1 LADYDL
7 GTAHGKIE
15 IESDTRGTAQ
25 AIRQL
30 AELKAAAAQLDRSF
44 ADTRNSL
51 ENFSRNIEA
60 VGASSDSGGRR
71 VGGLSG
77 RVKTLGSDSDQ
88 ASGGVSRLNIDIQKL
103 AELSISA
110 GQRVGKLHGEIQKF
124 TSLSGV
130 LGNIA
135 GKFTDVDDVLA
146 KAPQWQRNIVNA
158 SKAIATFGA
167 ASGILRGVTT
177 SFAGMIASTAAFGF
191 IAPRVRTGIT
201 AIRGLLGAAALMSPA
216 FATAGV
222 ALRGFATSIGFAS
235 RGFAAF
241 AGGVGQATRGASQMV
256 LGALLL
262 QKGLAG
268 IATAAKFAVLGMGG
282 IAVAAAGLQVI
293 GTVVLGAANAIKTMS
308 GAALLAPGALA
319 AIGIT
324 VGVAKVAFKGMGDA
338 FKASALD
345 GKEFDDAIKKLSPE
359 MQNAARAAH
368 DMKGKFSE
376 IRDVAQLTALS
387 GFANDIKLVGNTY
400 VPTLERGVSAVG
412 TSLARVR
419 SGFKDFLLQPATIN
433 DVNSA
438 FGNTRTI
445 LDNLSRAVWPF
456 LAALRDIG
464 SVGLEVLTG
473 ISNGAGQA
481 AARFAN
487 FISEARKT
495 GELKTFITDG
505 VQAFKDLGSTLA
517 STGRAITTI
526 FEAFGAS
533 GDNSLARLSRSAKT
547 FDDAMKK
554 SASGGSLQTIA
565 DSFKRISSI
574 SLTVV
579 VTALQQV
586 MAIVEKLAPFAAQLQ
601 ESFGAGLVTAFT
613 AVGTAAQFFASVISN
628 IPGLGSFLGSLLAVT
643 VALKAM
649 ALLFSPIVR
658 AIQILVGA
666 FNLLRGVVNS
676 IAGINAALTT
686 MEARGGAA
694 AAAATRVKTAIV
706 ALQIAAGALIVTLAA
721 VTVAWLAIDS
731 ANQNAEAGIKRV
743 AERQKELKDET
754 NNLVE
759 ALTSSGGA
767 LSKNVF
773 EVIST
778 DVKNMVKDMQAA
790 SDQTTSTWQGAGA
803 SLETLFTHPGQLAK
817 SLFDGISGDSKKA
830 FGDLKGT
837 ALEGALSMKATG
849 EAAEKAASQIQQTG
863 LSAEAM
869 GRLVVGSDSDLQIL
883 ISALAKTDNGGREA
897 SIALKQLRD
906 ESLPLVESMARLGPD
921 AISLSEAM
929 KTLGDAGSSAAD
941 KMSALR
947 TALQSLGI
955 LESSAEEAMFNIA
968 KAVQEIS
975 NSGSGFKEGGGF
987 GQDLLTDLGKLNGAS
1002 ANAVI
1007 LRDKLKD
1014 LGDQLIQV
1022 ASSGGDITAAF
1033 FNMGPAFE
1041 KLGADSGL
1049 GTDKIMEL
1057 GRSFGLVPD
1066 TLKVLVEVAGK
1077 DAAVAELTSLS
1088 LQAQQLG
1095 TGTHEITMVMKDQ
1108 DAINALQTLG
1118 IQVQEI
1124 NKTTGEVKVN
1134 VDTAQITNLQ
1144 ILISQLKNGQPITIP
1159 APKVDQPVVPVP
1171 APPTTQPN
1179 VPAPKVDVPT
1189 VPQPVPPTTLPII
1202 PAPAVTQPVVP
1213 VPAAPIIPPVPAPTV
1228 DKPVIPQPDPPA
1240 PIAPISVQIQGVEG
1254 VVAGL
1259 GSVTSAVHGVDDA
1272 TSASVGKWNDY
1283 AAAITTAINAAV
1295 ASVNTAVASIGTAL
1309 AGAASGANAS
1319 GQALGQGFADGIS
1332 SKIAAVSAAAL
1343 ALANAAAAP
1352 LPRSPALTGPFSG
1365 SGWTPF
1371 RGKKLAEGFA
1381 EGILAGAATTKDAGV
1396 VIAASVSD
1404 ALDSVMG
1411 LLGKPKS
1418 LLGANR
1424 IPGAGGSLFVRDT
1437 TKTDAD
1443 LAKARSDKQAAAA
1456 VTAEEDARFKE
1467 SDAAKKAAE
1476 ETSSAADKTSNA
1488 TDKITGSME
1497 DLAKQFDLTITS
1509 NKRNEPGSFHNT
1521 GEAFDF
1527 SGTAENM
1534 AKFNDFVA
1542 KNDPKARELFFD
1554 PGTNIKNGAPTSAIG
1569 GHTDHVHYVPSKKTE
1584 KASETLADNST
1595 KIAASATD
1603 SQQGVVDAIVAEGKR
1618 RGLSDTEISA
1628 GVAAG
1633 IVESNLTDNI
1643 GGPDGSVNVFQQR
1656 PSQGWGPA
1664 TESVAT
1670 DAGQF
1675 FDKLAQTDKSKP
1687 LGDRIQ
1693 DVQRSAF
1700 PSRYAQQLSKAQTLT
1715 EESLKRQGNTLDGLG
1730 ASSLATQENSQDTA
1744 NNTDIMAKKIKT
1756 GDSATDEAI
1765 KALQSGTAS
1774 DEEVIRA
1781 LQTIDDTIAST
1792 PDRTT
1797 HDDLKSLEEA
1807 VMTDRGIKKF
1817 DPNEGAST
1825 DPVGD
1830 TIKVVQSIVGLFDT
1844 IEGGLTAATTA
1855 AEQLIR
1861 GFSSTKD
1868 VNNFV
1873 DSVQSVA
1880 STVGSIISTVS
1891 EIISTVASLAALAG
1905 AAIPGVG
1912 QIAAVASAV
1921 TGGIGGVNSVIDTV
1935 QQVFKI
1941 IGRFVGGALSSLAG
1955 GANGPLMGDVKI
1967 LLDTND
1973 NTIKTWSE
1981 DNPDD
1986 KRVHSLSDPFATQ
1999 TQNNQTTT
2007 GVGQLQV
2014 FAGPGDD
2021 PNKVMADAMFA
2032 VRAAQI
2038 GAGAYG

>member
-1 LADYDL
+1 MADYDL

-15 IESDTRGTAQ
+15 IDSDTRGTAQ

-44 ADTRNSL
+44 AETRSSL
-51 ENFSRNIEA
+51 ENFSHNIEA

-71 VGGLSG
+71 VGTLSD
-77 RVKTLGSDSDQ
+77 RVKTLGSDSDG
-88 ASGGVSRLNIDIQKL
+88 ASGGVSRLNVDIQKL
-103 AELSISA
+103 SEMSIAA
-110 GQRVGKLHGEIQKF
+110 GQRVAKLHGEIQKF
-124 TSLSGV
+124 TSLSGA

-146 KAPQWQRNIVNA
+146 KAPQWQQNIVRA
-158 SKAIATFGA
+158 SKAVATFGA
-167 ASGILRGVTT
+167 ASGIIRGVVT
-177 SFAGMIASTAAFGF
+177 SFGGMIAGTAAFGI

-222 ALRGFATSIGFAS
+222 ALRGFASSIGLAS
-235 RGFAAF
+235 RGFSAF

-256 LGALLL
+256 IGALLL

-268 IATAAKFAVLGMGG
+268 IATAAKFAVIGMGG
-282 IAVAAAGLQVI
+282 IAVAAAGLQLV
-293 GTVVLGAANAIKTMS
+293 GTVVLGVANALKTMS
-308 GAALLAPGALA
+308 GAALLAPGAFT

-338 FKASALD
+338 FKAAALD
-345 GKEFDDAIKKLSPE
+345 GKEFDDAVKKLSPE
-359 MQNAARAAH
+359 MQKTARAAH
-368 DMKGKFSE
+368 EMKAKFSE

-387 GFANDIKLVGNTY
+387 GFSDDIKLVGNTY
-400 VPTLERGVSAVG
+400 MPTLERGVSAVG
-412 TSLARVR
+412 TGLARVR
-419 SGFKDFLLQPATIN
+419 SGFKDFLLQPATIQ

-464 SVGLEVLTG
+464 SVGLEVLAG

-481 AARFAN
+481 AAKFAN
-487 FISEARKT
+487 FISEARRT
-495 GELKTFITDG
+495 GELKQFITDG
-505 VQAFKDLGSTLA
+505 IQAFKDLGTTLA
-517 STGRAITTI
+517 ATGRAIKTI

-533 GDNSLARLSRSAKT
+533 GENSLSRLAKGAKG

-574 SLTVV
+574 SMTVV
-579 VTALQQV
+579 VTALQQL
-586 MAIVEKLAPFAAQLQ
+586 MNIVEKLAPFAAQMQ
-601 ESFGAGLVTAFT
+601 ESFGSGLVTAFK
-613 AVGTAAQFFASVISN
+613 AVGTAVSFFASIISN
-628 IPGLGSFLGSLLAVT
+628 IPGLGGFLGSILAIG

-649 ALLFSPIVR
+649 AILFTPVVR
-658 AIQILVGA
+658 AIQILVGV
-666 FNLLRGVVNS
+666 FKLLQGAINT
-676 IAGINAALTT
+676 IAGVNTALAA

-694 AAAATRVKTAIV
+694 AVAAGRLRTAMV
-706 ALQIAAGALIVTLAA
+706 VLQIAGAALIATLAA

-731 ANQNAEAGIKRV
+731 ANQNAEAGLKRV
-743 AERQKELKDET
+743 ADREKELKDET
-754 NNLVE
+754 NNLVD
-759 ALTSSGGA
+759 ALTNSGGQ

-778 DVKNMVKDMQAA
+778 DVKNMVKDMETAA
-790 SDQTTSTWQGAGA
+790 DQTTTTWQGTGA

-849 EAAEKAASQIQQTG
+849 EAAEKAATQIQQTG
-863 LSAEAM
+863 LSAEAL
-869 GRLVVGSDSDLQIL
+869 GRLVVGSDADLQTL
-883 ISALAKTDNGGREA
+883 ITALAKTDNGGKEA

-906 ESLPLVESMARLGPD
+906 QSLPLIESMGRLGPG
-921 AISLSEAM
+921 AITLSEAM
-929 KTLGDAGSSAAD
+929 KTLSDAGSSAAD
-941 KMSALR
+941 KMGALR
-947 TALQSLGI
+947 TALQSLGV

-968 KAVQEIS
+968 KAVQEIV

-987 GQDLLTDLGKLNGAS
+987 GQDLLTNLGKLNGAS

-1007 LRDKLKD
+1007 LRDKLKE
-1014 LGDQLIQV
+1014 LGDQLLQV
-1022 ASSGGDITAAF
+1022 AANGGDITAAF
-1033 FNMGPAFE
+1033 GNMTPAFDALSQQTGLSRE
-1041 KLGADSGL
+1041 KLL
-1049 GTDKIMEL
+1049 EL
-1057 GRSFGLVPD
+1057 ARAFGVVPNE
-1066 TLKVLVEVAGK
+1066 LNVLVAVKGK
-1077 DAAVAELTSLS
+1077 DAAIAELTSLT

-1095 TGTHEITMVMKDQ
+1095 AGVHEITMVMKDQ
-1108 DAINALQTLG
+1108 DAITALRTLG

-1124 NKTTGEVKVN
+1124 NKTTGEVKIN
-1134 VDTAQITNLQ
+1134 VDTAQIEALQ
-1144 ILISQLKNGQPITIP
+1144 IALSQMKNNQPITIP
-1159 APKVDQPVVPVP
+1159 APKVDQPVVPAPV
-1171 APPTTQPN
+1171 PPTTQPN

-1189 VPQPVPPTTLPII
+1189 VPQPIPPTTLPVI

-1213 VPAAPIIPPVPAPTV
+1213 APAAPVIPTIPAPTV

-1240 PIAPISVQIQGVEG
+1240 PIAPISVQIQGVDG

-1272 TSASVGKWNDY
+1272 TAASTGKWNDY
-1283 AAAITTAINAAV
+1283 AAAITTAMNSAQSA
-1295 ASVNTAVASIGTAL
+1295 VNTAISSIGTAL

-1319 GQALGQGFADGIS
+1319 GQALGQGFADGIN
-1332 SKIAAVSAAAL
+1332 SKVAAVAAAAL

-1352 LPRSPALTGPFSG
+1352 LPKSPALTGPFSG
-1365 SGWTPF
+1365 TGWTPF

-1404 ALDSVMG
+1404 ALDGVMG

-1443 LAKARSDKQAAAA
+1443 LAKARSDKQAAAQ
-1456 VTAEEDARFKE
+1456 VTTDENARFAD

-1476 ETSSAADKTSNA
+1476 STADDADKTSKA
-1488 TDKITGSME
+1488 TNKVTGSME

-1534 AKFNDFVA
+1534 AKLNNFLA
-1542 KNDPKARELFFD
+1542 TNDPSARELFFD
-1554 PGTNIKNGAPTSAIG
+1554 PGKNIKNGASTNAIG
-1569 GHTDHVHYVPSKKTE
+1569 GHTDHVHYVPSVKTE
-1584 KASETLADNST
+1584 KASEKIADNTT
-1595 KIAASATD
+1595 KVAAGATD
-1603 SQQGVVDAIVAEGKR
+1603 SQEKVVDAIVAEGKR

-1633 IVESNLTDNI
+1633 IVESNLTDQI
-1643 GGPDGSVNVFQQR
+1643 KGPDDSVNVFQQR

-1664 TESVAT
+1664 SESVAT

-1675 FDKLAQTDKSKP
+1675 FDKLEQTDKSKS

-1700 PSRYAQQLSKAQTLT
+1700 PAKYAQQLSKAQTLT
-1715 EESLKRQGNTLDGLG
+1715 EESLKRQGNTLDGLSG
-1730 ASSLATQENSQDTA
+1730 TSLATKDSSADTA
-1744 NNTDIMAKKIKT
+1744 DNTDIMAKNIQT
-1756 GDSATDEAI
+1756 GDSATDEAV
-1765 KALQSGTAS
+1765 KALQGGTAS

-1807 VMTDRGIKKF
+1807 VMEDRGIKKF
-1817 DPNEGAST
+1817 DSSEGAST
-1825 DPVGD
+1825 DPTSDIISVAS
-1830 TIKVVQSIVGLFDT
+1830 SIVGLWDT
-1844 IEGGLTAATTA
+1844 IESGFTAATTA

-1868 VNNFV
+1868 VNTFV

-1880 STVGSIISTVS
+1880 STVSSVISTVS
-1891 EIISTVASLAALAG
+1891 SIVSTVASLAALAG
-1905 AAIPGVG
+1905 AAIPGIG
-1912 QIAAVASAV
+1912 QVAAVASVV
-1921 TGGIGGVNSVIDTV
+1921 TGGIANVNSVIDTV

-1941 IGRFVGGALSSLAG
+1941 VGRFVGGALSSLAG
-1955 GANGPLMGDVKI
+1955 GANGPLMGDVKV

-1986 KRVHSLSDPFATQ
+1986 KRVHSLNDPFATQ

-2038 GAGAYG
+2038 GAGAFG

>member
-1 LADYDL
+1 MADYDL

-15 IESDTRGTAQ
+15 IDSDTRGTAQ
-25 AIRQL
+25 ALRQL

-44 ADTRNSL
+44 AETRSSL
-51 ENFSRNIEA
+51 ENFSHNIEA
-60 VGASSDSGGRR
+60 VGASSDSGGRK
-71 VGGLSG
+71 VGTLSS
-77 RVKTLGSDSDQ
+77 RVKTLGTDSDG

-103 AELSISA
+103 SELSIAA
-110 GQRVGKLHGEIQKF
+110 GQRVAKLHGEIQKF
-124 TSLSGV
+124 TSLSGA

-135 GKFTDVDDVLA
+135 GKFTDVDDILA
-146 KAPQWQRNIVNA
+146 KAPQWQQNIVRA
-158 SKAIATFGA
+158 SKAVATFGA
-167 ASGILRGVTT
+167 ASGIIRGVVT
-177 SFAGMIASTAAFGF
+177 SFGGMIAGTAAFGI

-222 ALRGFATSIGFAS
+222 ALRGFASSIGLAS
-235 RGFAAF
+235 RGFSAF

-256 LGALLL
+256 IGALLL
-262 QKGLAG
+262 QRGLAG

-282 IAVAAAGLQVI
+282 IAVAAAGLQLV
-293 GTVVLGAANAIKTMS
+293 GTVVLGVANALKTMS
-308 GAALLAPGALA
+308 GAALLAPGAFT

-338 FKASALD
+338 FKAAALD
-345 GKEFDDAIKKLSPE
+345 GKEFDDAVKKLSPE
-359 MQNAARAAH
+359 MQKTARAAH
-368 DMKGKFSE
+368 EMKAKFSE

-387 GFANDIKLVGNTY
+387 GFSDDIKLVGNTY
-400 VPTLERGVSAVG
+400 MPTLERGVSAVG
-412 TSLARVR
+412 TGLARVR
-419 SGFKDFLLQPATIN
+419 SGFKDFLLQPATIQ

-464 SVGLEVLTG
+464 SVGLEVLAG

-481 AARFAN
+481 AAKFAN
-487 FISEARKT
+487 FISEARRT
-495 GELKTFITDG
+495 GELKQFITDG
-505 VQAFKDLGSTLA
+505 IQAFKDLGTTLGA
-517 STGRAITTI
+517 TGRAIKTI

-533 GDNSLARLSRSAKT
+533 GENSLSRLAKGAKG
-547 FDDAMKK
+547 FEDAMKK

-574 SLTVV
+574 SMTVV
-579 VTALQQV
+579 VTALQQL
-586 MAIVEKLAPFAAQLQ
+586 MNIVEKLAPFAAQMQ
-601 ESFGAGLVTAFT
+601 ESFGSGLVTAFK
-613 AVGTAAQFFASVISN
+613 AVGTAVSFFASIISN
-628 IPGLGSFLGSLLAVT
+628 IPGLGGFLGSILAIG

-649 ALLFSPIVR
+649 AILFTPIVR
-658 AIQILVGA
+658 AIQILVGV
-666 FNLLRGVVNS
+666 FKLLQGAINT
-676 IAGINAALTT
+676 IAGVNTALAA

-694 AAAATRVKTAIV
+694 AVAAGRVRTAMIL
-706 ALQIAAGALIVTLAA
+706 LQIAGAALIATLAA

-743 AERQKELKDET
+743 ADRQKELKEET
-754 NNLVE
+754 NNLVD
-759 ALTSSGGA
+759 ALTNSGGQM
-767 LSKNVF
+767 SKNVF

-778 DVKNMVKDMQAA
+778 DVKNMVKDMETAA
-790 SDQTTSTWQGAGA
+790 DQTTSTWQGTGA
-803 SLETLFTHPGQLAK
+803 SLETLFTHPGALAK

-849 EAAEKAASQIQQTG
+849 EAAEKAATQIQQTG
-863 LSAEAM
+863 LSAEAL
-869 GRLVVGSDSDLQIL
+869 GRLVVGSDADLQIL
-883 ISALAKTDNGGREA
+883 ISALAKTDNGGKEA
-897 SIALKQLRD
+897 SIALAQLRQQ
-906 ESLPLVESMARLGPD
+906 SLPLIESMARLGPN
-921 AISLSEAM
+921 AITLSEAM
-929 KTLGDAGSSAAD
+929 KTLGDAGASASD

-968 KAVQEIS
+968 KAVQAIVD
-975 NSGSGFKEGGGF
+975 SGSGFKEGGGF
-987 GQDLLTDLGKLNGAS
+987 GQELLTNLGKLNGAS

-1007 LRDKLKD
+1007 LRDKLKE
-1014 LGDQLIQV
+1014 LGDQLLQV
-1022 ASSGGDITAAF
+1022 AANGGDITAAF
-1033 FNMGPAFE
+1033 GNMTPAFDA
-1041 KLGADSGL
+1041 LSQQTGL
-1049 GTDKIMEL
+1049 GRDKLIEL
-1057 GRSFGLVPD
+1057 ARAFGVVPNE
-1066 TLKVLVEVAGK
+1066 LNVLVAIKGK
-1077 DAAVAELTSLS
+1077 DAAIAELTSLS
-1088 LQAQQLG
+1088 LQATALG
-1095 TGTHEITMVMKDQ
+1095 QGVHEITMVMKDQ
-1108 DAINALQTLG
+1108 DAITALRTLG

-1124 NKTTGEVKVN
+1124 NKTTGEVKIN
-1134 VDTAQITNLQ
+1134 VDTAQIEALQ
-1144 ILISQLKNGQPITIP
+1144 IALSQMKNNQPITIP

-1171 APPTTQPN
+1171 VPPTTQPN

-1189 VPQPVPPTTLPII
+1189 VPQPIPPTTLPVI
-1202 PAPAVTQPVVP
+1202 PAPTVDKPVVP
-1213 VPAAPIIPPVPAPTV
+1213 APAAPVIPTIPAPTV

-1240 PIAPISVQIQGVEG
+1240 PIAPISVQIQGVDG

-1259 GSVTSAVHGVDDA
+1259 GSVTAAVHGVDDA
-1272 TSASVGKWNDY
+1272 TAGSTGKWNDY
-1283 AAAITTAINAAV
+1283 AAAISTAMGTAQTA
-1295 ASVNTAVASIGTAL
+1295 VNTAISSIGTAL
-1309 AGAASGANAS
+1309 AGASSGANAS
-1319 GQALGQGFADGIS
+1319 GQALGQGFADGIN
-1332 SKIAAVSAAAL
+1332 SKVAAVQAAAL

-1404 ALDSVMG
+1404 ALDGVMG

-1437 TKTDAD
+1437 TKTDSD

-1456 VTAEEDARFKE
+1456 VTAEENARFAD

-1476 ETSSAADKTSNA
+1476 STADSSVSTGKVGDSSQVDKFV
-1488 TDKITGSME
+1488 KSM
-1497 DLAKQFDLTITS
+1497 DDAQY
-1509 NKRNEPGSFHNT
+1509 GM
-1521 GEAFDF
+1521 G
-1527 SGTAENM
+1527 
-1534 AKFNDFVA
+1534 KFNESMVDCSAFVSSVA
-1542 KNDPKARELFFD
+1542 NVATGRAPFSERGSTANMREFLKARGFKEGTGGSGDLRVGWFNDPSS
-1554 PGTNIKNGAPTSAIG
+1554 PGG
-1569 GHTDHVHYVPSKKTE
+1569 GHTALTTGSGLNAE
-1584 KASETLADNST
+1584 ST
-1595 KIAASATD
+1595 TG
-1603 SQQGVVDAIVAEGKR
+1603 GVRFGK
-1618 RGLSDTEISA
+1618 G
-1628 GVAAG
+1628 AAG
-1633 IVESNLTDNI
+1633 SNDKQFTDHMFL
-1643 GGPDGSVNVFQQR
+1643 SMSK
-1656 PSQGWGPA
+1656 SQ
-1664 TESVAT
+1664 
-1670 DAGQF
+1670 DQ
-1675 FDKLAQTDKSKP
+1675 
-1687 LGDRIQ
+1687 
-1693 DVQRSAF
+1693 
-1700 PSRYAQQLSKAQTLT
+1700 T
-1715 EESLKRQGNTLDGLG
+1715 EESLKQQENILDGLSG
-1730 ASSLATQENSQDTA
+1730 TSSDTKDSSADTA
-1744 NNTDIMAKKIKT
+1744 ENTDIMAKNIQT
-1756 GDSATDEAI
+1756 GDSPTDQAV

-1807 VMTDRGIKKF
+1807 VMEDRGIKKF
-1817 DPNEGAST
+1817 DSSEGAST
-1825 DPVGD
+1825 DPTSDIISVAS
-1830 TIKVVQSIVGLFDT
+1830 SIVGLWDT
-1844 IEGGLTAATTA
+1844 IESGFTAATTA

-1868 VNNFV
+1868 VNTFV

-1880 STVGSIISTVS
+1880 STFSSVVSTVS
-1891 EIISTVASLAALAG
+1891 SIVSTVASLAALAG
-1905 AAIPGVG
+1905 AAIPGIG
-1912 QIAAVASAV
+1912 QVAAVASVV
-1921 TGGIGGVNSVIDTV
+1921 TGGIANVNSVIDTV

-1941 IGRFVGGALSSLAG
+1941 VGRFVGGALSSLAG
-1955 GANGPLMGDVKI
+1955 GANGPLMGDVKV

-1986 KRVHSLSDPFATQ
+1986 KRVHSLNDPFATQ

-2038 GAGAYG
+2038 GAGAFG